1 MFAFGP
7 IGMVVGGM
15 AQGAGTSTFLNALSQ
30 SKDRSKAN
38 FDHGE
43 LGKNALLGAVISGV
57 VSGAAASYAAN
68 ASVAANSGCK
78 LVANN
83 AQKFALENSAIAT
96 HAVWIKGGRQ
106 AVQAEA
112 KIFFA

>member
-43 LGKNALLGAVISGV
+43 LGKNALIGAVISGV
-57 VSGAAASYAAN
+57 ISGAAASYAAN
-68 ASVAANSGCK
+68 ASVAANARVAAKSGCK
-78 LVANN
+78 IVAEN

-96 HAVWIKGGRQ
+96 HAVW
-106 AVQAEA
+106 
-112 KIFFA
+112 